1 MGCRFIENPEAPIYI
16 TVGTGGAGFT
26 HSFPTALPG
35 WVALGAQD
43 INGYTRFQ
51 VSEGERGKSNCS
63 RGDITTV
70 PNTICRPDD
79 SDPKAFI
86 NVGWSNFVHA
96 HVNA

>member
-1 MGCRFIENPEAPIYI
+1 MPHIACCRFIENPEAPIYI

-51 VSEGERGKSNCS
+51 VSEGEG
-63 RGDITTV
+63 V
-70 PNTICRPDD
+70 
-79 SDPKAFI
+79 SDCGNEVIRLDLNSQTFVSCYGSGCAF
-86 NVGWSNFVHA
+86 
-96 HVNA
+96 VNLCD